1 MIAEIFLIWNVRG
14 LNARARRNV
23 VRDLI
28 ADQGVSLVSLQETKL
43 DLFTDAIIRDL
54 VGINFDFFLAAGNTH
69 LRWDSSCLESRYLV
83 SRYSNLL

>member
-1 MIAEIFLIWNVRG
+1 MIAENFLIWNVRG

-43 DLFTDAIIRDL
+43 DLFTDVKMIGCSSLKGGVGELGTNKNLDL
-54 VGINFDFFLAAGNTH
+54 
-69 LRWDSSCLESRYLV
+69 
-83 SRYSNLL
+83 